1 LEFEIECTL
10 MKKSLLCIIQL
21 KKLNVPK
28 FDANMFRFSML
39 GDKTLK
45 LQGDENVDDLGL
57 QQNSHA

>member
-1 LEFEIECTL
+1 
-10 MKKSLLCIIQL
+10 
-21 KKLNVPK
+21 
-28 FDANMFRFSML
+28 MFRFSML